1 MVDERRREPREPV
14 EYLATLVTGKDA
26 RATAS
31 LPNCP
36 TGACG
41 LMRSDTA
48 SQTNLDCV
56 RMGTQYKS
64 VIKLSGASATMSA
77 PY

>member
-1 MVDERRREPREPV
+1 MVDERRREPRVPV

-41 LMRSDTA
+41 SMRSDTDPRRIWA
-48 SQTNLDCV
+48 AHERERNTKAL
-56 RMGTQYKS
+56 
-64 VIKLSGASATMSA
+64 
-77 PY
+77 